1 MKKYLLLLLFI
12 PFVFSCSKEDSDEP
26 DTLNLQIGDMY
37 AGGIVFKTGNGEG
50 GMIARTVDSGAM
62 NWYEAMELES
72 NGWFVPSISQLETMY
87 FSIGQGADN
96 IGNFADGSYWS
107 SHSVGPSNNLS
118 ASKFNFANGNSS
130 SGWNPVLNFRVR
142 LISYF

>member
-1 MKKYLLLLLFI
+1 MKKLLFALLFI

-37 AGGIVFKTGNGEG
+37 AGGIVFQTGNGTG
-50 GMIARTVDSGAM
+50 GMVARTVDSGTM
-62 NWYEAMELES
+62 SYWEAMELES

-87 FSIGQGADN
+87 NTIGQGADN

-107 SHSVGPSNNLS
+107 STSVGPSNNLS
-118 ASKFNFANGNSS
+118 ASKFNFANGTSS

-142 LISYF
+142 LISSF

>member
-37 AGGIVFKTGNGEG
+37 AGGIVFQTGNGEG
-50 GMIARTVDSGAM
+50 GMIAMTVDSGAM
-62 NWYEAMELES
+62 SWGQAMQLES
-72 NGWFVPSISQLETMY
+72 NGWFVPSISQLETLY

-96 IGNFADGSYWS
+96 IGNFADGTYWS
-107 SHSVGPSNNLS
+107 SSDYTSGNDKWVL
-118 ASKFNFANGNSS
+118 NFSSGNS
-130 SGWNPVLNFRVR
+130 NHYNQVLNFRVR

>member
-37 AGGIVFKTGNGEG
+37 AGGIVFQTGNGEG
-50 GMIARTVDSGAM
+50 GMIAMTVDSGAM
-62 NWYEAMELES
+62 SWGQAMQLES
-72 NGWFVPSISQLETMY
+72 NGWFVPSISQLETLY

-96 IGNFADGSYWS
+96 IGNFADATYWS
-107 SHSVGPSNNLS
+107 SSDYTSGNDKWVL
-118 ASKFNFANGNSS
+118 NFS
-130 SGWNPVLNFRVR
+130 SGKSNHYNQVLNFRVL

>member
-1 MKKYLLLLLFI
+1 MKKLLFALLFI

-37 AGGIVFKTGNGEG
+37 AGGIVFQTGNGTC
-50 GMIARTVDSGAM
+50 GMVARTVDSGTM
-62 NWYEAMELES
+62 SYWEAMELES

-96 IGNFADGSYWS
+96 IGNFADGTYWS
-107 SHSVGPSNNLS
+107 SSDYGSGSDKWVL
-118 ASKFNFANGNSS
+118 NFSNGNSNHY
-130 SGWNPVLNFRVR
+130 NPVLNFRVR
-142 LISYF
+142 LIKSF

>member
-37 AGGIVFKTGNGEG
+37 AGGIVFQTGNGEG
-50 GMIARTVDSGAM
+50 GMIAMTVDSGAM
-62 NWYEAMELES
+62 SWGQAMQLES

-96 IGNFADGSYWS
+96 IGNFADGPYWS
-107 SHSVGPSNNLS
+107 SIEGYVL
-118 ASKFNFANGNSS
+118 NFANGNSS

>member
-12 PFVFSCSKEDSDEP
+12 LFVFSCSKEDSDEP

-37 AGGIVFKTGNGEG
+37 AGGIVFQTGNGEG
-50 GMIARTVDSGAM
+50 GMIAMNVDSGAM
-62 NWYEAMELES
+62 RYWEAMELES

-96 IGNFADGSYWS
+96 IGNFADGPYWYS
-107 SHSVGPSNNLS
+107 IEGYVL
-118 ASKFNFANGNSS
+118 NFANGNSS

>member
-1 MKKYLLLLLFI
+1 MKKYLLLLFFI

-37 AGGIVFKTGNGEG
+37 AGGIVFQTGNGEG
-50 GMIARTVDSGAM
+50 GMIAMNVDSGAM
-62 NWYEAMELES
+62 RYWEAMELES

-96 IGNFADGSYWS
+96 IGNFADGPYWS
-107 SHSVGPSNNLS
+107 SIEGYVL
-118 ASKFNFANGNSS
+118 NFANGNSS

>member
-1 MKKYLLLLLFI
+1 MKKYLLLLFFI

-37 AGGIVFKTGNGEG
+37 AGGIVFQTGNGEG
-50 GMIARTVDSGAM
+50 GMIAMNVDSGAM
-62 NWYEAMELES
+62 RYWEAMELES
-72 NGWFVPSISQLETMY
+72 NGWFVPSISQLETIY

-96 IGNFADGSYWS
+96 IGNFADGPYWS
-107 SHSVGPSNNLS
+107 SIEGYVL
-118 ASKFNFANGNSS
+118 NFANGNSS

>member
-1 MKKYLLLLLFI
+1 MRKYLLLLLFI
-12 PFVFSCSKEDSDEP
+12 SFVFSCSKEDNDEP

-37 AGGIVFKTGNGEG
+37 AGGIVFQTGNGEG
-50 GMIARTVDSGAM
+50 GMIAMTVDSGAM

-96 IGNFADGSYWS
+96 IGNFADGTYWA
-107 SHSVGPSNNLS
+107 SNEGGYVL
-118 ASKFNFANGNSS
+118 NFANGNRS
-130 SGWNPVLNFRVR
+130 SGWNRILNFRVR

>member
-1 MKKYLLLLLFI
+1 MFI

-37 AGGIVFKTGNGEG
+37 AGGIVFQTGNGEG
-50 GMIARTVDSGAM
+50 GMIAMNVDSGAM
-62 NWYEAMELES
+62 RYWEAMELES

-96 IGNFADGSYWS
+96 IGNFADGPYWS
-107 SHSVGPSNNLS
+107 SIEGYVL
-118 ASKFNFANGNSS
+118 NFANGNSS

>member
-1 MKKYLLLLLFI
+1 
-12 PFVFSCSKEDSDEP
+12 
-26 DTLNLQIGDMY
+26 
-37 AGGIVFKTGNGEG
+37 
-50 GMIARTVDSGAM
+50 MIAMNVDSGAM
-62 NWYEAMELES
+62 RYWEAMELES

-96 IGNFADGSYWS
+96 IGNFADGPYWS
-107 SHSVGPSNNLS
+107 SIEGYVL
-118 ASKFNFANGNSS
+118 NFANGNSS

>member
-1 MKKYLLLLLFI
+1 MFLINNIMKKLLLILLFI

-37 AGGIVFKTGNGEG
+37 AGGIVFQTGNGEG
-50 GMIARTVDSGAM
+50 GMIAMNVDSGAM
-62 NWYEAMELES
+62 RYWEAMELES

-96 IGNFADGSYWS
+96 IGNFADGPYWS
-107 SHSVGPSNNLS
+107 SIEGYVL
-118 ASKFNFANGNSS
+118 NFANGNSS

>member
-1 MKKYLLLLLFI
+1 LFI

-37 AGGIVFKTGNGEG
+37 AGGIVFQTGNGEG
-50 GMIARTVDSGAM
+50 GMIAMNVDSGAM
-62 NWYEAMELES
+62 RYWEAMELES
-72 NGWFVPSISQLETMY
+72 NGWFVPSISQLETIY

-96 IGNFADGSYWS
+96 IGNFADGPYWS
-107 SHSVGPSNNLS
+107 SIEGYVL
-118 ASKFNFANGNSS
+118 NFANGNSS

>member
-37 AGGIVFKTGNGEG
+37 AGGIVFQTGNGEG
-50 GMIARTVDSGAM
+50 GMIAMNVDSGAM
-62 NWYEAMELES
+62 RYWEAMELES
-72 NGWFVPSISQLETMY
+72 NGWFVPSISQLETMF

-96 IGNFADGSYWS
+96 ICNFADGPYWS
-107 SHSVGPSNNLS
+107 SIEGYVL
-118 ASKFNFANGNSS
+118 NFANGNSS

>member
-1 MKKYLLLLLFI
+1 MKKLLLLLLFI
-12 PFVFSCSKEDSDEP
+12 PFVFSCSKDSDDP

-37 AGGIVFKTGNGEG
+37 AGGIVFQTGNGEG
-50 GMIARTVDSGAM
+50 GMIAMTVDSGAM

-96 IGNFADGSYWS
+96 IGNFADGTYWA
-107 SHSVGPSNNLS
+107 SNEGGYVL
-118 ASKFNFANGNSS
+118 NFANGNRR
-130 SGWNPVLNFRVR
+130 SGWNRILNFRVR

>member
-37 AGGIVFKTGNGEG
+37 AGGIVFQTGNGEG

-96 IGNFADGSYWS
+96 IGSFADGTYWA
-107 SHSVGPSNNLS
+107 SNEGGYVL
-118 ASKFNFANGNSS
+118 NFANGSRS
-130 SGWNPVLNFRVR
+130 SGWNRILNFRVR

>member
-12 PFVFSCSKEDSDEP
+12 LFVFSCSKEDSDEP

-37 AGGIVFKTGNGEG
+37 AGGIVFQTGNGEG
-50 GMIARTVDSGAM
+50 GMIAMNVDSGAM
-62 NWYEAMELES
+62 RYWEAMELES

-96 IGNFADGSYWS
+96 IGNFADGPYWS
-107 SHSVGPSNNLS
+107 SIEGYVL
-118 ASKFNFANGNSS
+118 NFANGNSS

>member
-37 AGGIVFKTGNGEG
+37 AGWIVFQTGNGEG
-50 GMIARTVDSGAM
+50 GMIAMNVDSGAM
-62 NWYEAMELES
+62 RYWEAMELES

-96 IGNFADGSYWS
+96 IGNFADGPYWS
-107 SHSVGPSNNLS
+107 SIEGYVL
-118 ASKFNFANGNSS
+118 NFANGNSS

>member
-37 AGGIVFKTGNGEG
+37 AGGIVFQTGNGEG
-50 GMIARTVDSGAM
+50 GMIAMNVDSGAM
-62 NWYEAMELES
+62 RYWEAMELES

-96 IGNFADGSYWS
+96 IGNFADGPYWS
-107 SHSVGPSNNLS
+107 SIEGYVL
-118 ASKFNFANGNSS
+118 NFANGNSS
-130 SGWNPVLNFRVR
+130 SGWNPVLNFRVH

>member
-37 AGGIVFKTGNGEG
+37 AGGIVFQTGNGEG
-50 GMIARTVDSGAM
+50 GMIAMNVDSGAM
-62 NWYEAMELES
+62 RYWEAMELES
-72 NGWFVPSISQLETMY
+72 NGWFVPSISQLETMF

-96 IGNFADGSYWS
+96 IGNFADGPYWS
-107 SHSVGPSNNLS
+107 SIEGYVL
-118 ASKFNFANGNSS
+118 NFANGNSS

>member
-12 PFVFSCSKEDSDEP
+12 PFVFSCLKEDSDEP

-37 AGGIVFKTGNGEG
+37 AGGIVFQTGNGEG
-50 GMIARTVDSGAM
+50 GMIAMNVDSGAM
-62 NWYEAMELES
+62 RYWEAMELES

-96 IGNFADGSYWS
+96 IGNFADGPYWS
-107 SHSVGPSNNLS
+107 SIEGYVL
-118 ASKFNFANGNSS
+118 NFANGNSS

>member
-37 AGGIVFKTGNGEG
+37 AGGIVFQTGNGEG
-50 GMIARTVDSGAM
+50 GMIAMNVDSGAM
-62 NWYEAMELES
+62 RYWEAMELES

-96 IGNFADGSYWS
+96 IGNFADGPYWS
-107 SHSVGPSNNLS
+107 SIEVM
-118 ASKFNFANGNSS
+118 F
-130 SGWNPVLNFRVR
+130 
-142 LISYF
+142 

>member
-1 MKKYLLLLLFI
+1 YCLFLLSLAAQKKIVARYFK
-12 PFVFSCSKEDSDEP
+12 PSNWRYVC
-26 DTLNLQIGDMY
+26 
-37 AGGIVFKTGNGEG
+37 GGIVFQTGNGEG
-50 GMIARTVDSGAM
+50 GMIAMNVDSGAM
-62 NWYEAMELES
+62 RYWEAMELES

-96 IGNFADGSYWS
+96 IGNFADGPYWS
-107 SHSVGPSNNLS
+107 SIEGYVL
-118 ASKFNFANGNSS
+118 NFANGNSS

>member
-1 MKKYLLLLLFI
+1 MKIYLLLLLFI

-37 AGGIVFKTGNGEG
+37 AGGIVFQTGNGEG
-50 GMIARTVDSGAM
+50 GMIAMNVDSGAM
-62 NWYEAMELES
+62 RYWEAMELES

-96 IGNFADGSYWS
+96 IGNFADGPYWS
-107 SHSVGPSNNLS
+107 SIEGYVL
-118 ASKFNFANGNSS
+118 NFANGNSS

>member
-1 MKKYLLLLLFI
+1 MKKYLFLLLFI

-37 AGGIVFKTGNGEG
+37 AGGIVFQTGNGEG

-96 IGNFADGSYWS
+96 IGSFADGTYWA
-107 SHSVGPSNNLS
+107 SNEGGYVL
-118 ASKFNFANGNSS
+118 NFANGSRS
-130 SGWNPVLNFRVR
+130 SGWNRILNFRVR

>member
-1 MKKYLLLLLFI
+1 LFI

-37 AGGIVFKTGNGEG
+37 AGGIVFQTGNGEG
-50 GMIARTVDSGAM
+50 GMIAMNVDSGAM
-62 NWYEAMELES
+62 RYWEAMELES

-96 IGNFADGSYWS
+96 IGNFADGPYWS
-107 SHSVGPSNNLS
+107 SIEGYVL
-118 ASKFNFANGNSS
+118 NFANGNSS

>member
-37 AGGIVFKTGNGEG
+37 AGGIVFQTGNGEG
-50 GMIARTVDSGAM
+50 GMIAMNVDPGAM
-62 NWYEAMELES
+62 RYWEAMELES

-96 IGNFADGSYWS
+96 IGNFADGPYWS
-107 SHSVGPSNNLS
+107 SIEGYVL
-118 ASKFNFANGNSS
+118 NFANGNSS

>member
-37 AGGIVFKTGNGEG
+37 AGGIVFQTGNGEG
-50 GMIARTVDSGAM
+50 GMIAMNVDSGAM
-62 NWYEAMELES
+62 RYWEAMELES

-96 IGNFADGSYWS
+96 IGNFADGPYWS
-107 SHSVGPSNNLS
+107 SIEGYVL
-118 ASKFNFANGNSS
+118 NFANGNSS

-142 LISYF
+142 LISY

>member
-37 AGGIVFKTGNGEG
+37 AGGIVFQTGNGEG
-50 GMIARTVDSGAM
+50 GMIAMNVDSRAM
-62 NWYEAMELES
+62 RYWEAMELES

-96 IGNFADGSYWS
+96 IGNFADGPYWS
-107 SHSVGPSNNLS
+107 SIEGYVL
-118 ASKFNFANGNSS
+118 NFANGNSS

>member
-1 MKKYLLLLLFI
+1 LFI

-37 AGGIVFKTGNGEG
+37 AGGIVFQTGNGEG
-50 GMIARTVDSGAM
+50 GMIAMTVDSGAM
-62 NWYEAMELES
+62 SWGQAMQLES

-96 IGNFADGSYWS
+96 IGNFADGPYWS
-107 SHSVGPSNNLS
+107 SIEGYVL
-118 ASKFNFANGNSS
+118 NFANGNSS

>member
-37 AGGIVFKTGNGEG
+37 AGGIVFQTGNGEG
-50 GMIARTVDSGAM
+50 GMIAMNVDSGAM
-62 NWYEAMELES
+62 RYWEAMELES

-96 IGNFADGSYWS
+96 IGNFADGPYWS
-107 SHSVGPSNNLS
+107 SVEGYVL
-118 ASKFNFANGNSS
+118 NFANGNSS

>member
-1 MKKYLLLLLFI
+1 
-12 PFVFSCSKEDSDEP
+12 
-26 DTLNLQIGDMY
+26 MY
-37 AGGIVFKTGNGEG
+37 AGGIVFQTGNGEG

-96 IGNFADGSYWS
+96 IGSFADGTYWA
-107 SHSVGPSNNLS
+107 SNEGGYVL
-118 ASKFNFANGNSS
+118 NFANGSRS
-130 SGWNPVLNFRVR
+130 SGWNRILNFRVR

>member
-37 AGGIVFKTGNGEG
+37 AGGIVFQTGNGEG
-50 GMIARTVDSGAM
+50 GMIAMNVDSGAM
-62 NWYEAMELES
+62 RYWEAMELES
-72 NGWFVPSISQLETMY
+72 NGWFVPSISQLETIY

-96 IGNFADGSYWS
+96 IGNFADGPYWS
-107 SHSVGPSNNLS
+107 SIEGYVL
-118 ASKFNFANGNSS
+118 NFANGNSS